1 MNIFTIAAVEFK
13 KIRRSK
19 ILLIMIAATVILWL
33 PNVLNADLNFDMS
46 DIGISPEDSFFIQ
59 GFMGMAWFIYP
70 AVMVVTTV
78 LLVQTERTNH
88 GILKMLSLPVS
99 TPVMCLAKFI
109 VLAVISAVFI
119 LLMTAGYYIAA
130 VAAGTLHDYNFIL
143 SPAYVLPFAGKLYL
157 ASLPMLTVFW
167 LIAVC
172 ISTPVFSIGAGLVL
186 IVPSVL
192 INNTKGWF
200 LYPMGYPFYLI
211 MSEYGDVAENIG
223 KNTVDLI
230 PWIPVAVCISLFCLL
245 ISCLCFGRN
254 ERR

>member
-1 MNIFTIAAVEFK
+1 MNIFTLTAVEFK

-70 AVMVVTTV
+70 
-78 LLVQTERTNH
+78 
-88 GILKMLSLPVS
+88 
-99 TPVMCLAKFI
+99 
-109 VLAVISAVFI
+109 
-119 LLMTAGYYIAA
+119 
-130 VAAGTLHDYNFIL
+130 
-143 SPAYVLPFAGKLYL
+143 
-157 ASLPMLTVFW
+157 
-167 LIAVC
+167 
-172 ISTPVFSIGAGLVL
+172 
-186 IVPSVL
+186 
-192 INNTKGWF
+192 
-200 LYPMGYPFYLI
+200 MGYPFYLI
-211 MSEYGDVAENIG
+211 MSEYGEVAENIG